1 MKYPFAI
8 MDYGIG
14 GLGLYQLIKKDFP
27 DFSILYFSDSGV
39 VPYGKQNRKVLRARV
54 LKVIAFL
61 HEQGAEKII
70 VACHSASSVILPSD
84 KNVISLRQATID
96 AVVKARPKRLGI
108 LGGSRTIRSGY
119 YRDELTKR
127 GIDVKQSVAQTLSI
141 LIERGE
147 VNSDVVHA
155 AVKKIVSPLNDR
167 DTILLAC
174 THYPAVY
181 SIFRE
186 HLGKDIKI
194 VDPVEELYSSIKKRL
209 TSKDTDSCGSVFLTT
224 GNARLMKAAAAKA
237 FSVRLTAK
245 SQKLS
250 RFIKTPFS

>member
-1 MKYPFAI
+1 

-84 KNVISLRQATID
+84 KNVISLKQATID

-108 LGGSRTIRSGY
+108 LGGGRTIRNGY

-127 GIDVKQSVAQTLSI
+127 GIDVKQRVGQVLSI
-141 LIERGE
+141 LIEKGE
-147 VNSDVVHA
+147 VNSNAVEN
-155 AVKKIVSPLNDR
+155 AVKKIVEPLKDR
-167 DTILLAC
+167 DSVLLAC
-174 THYPAVY
+174 THYPVL
-181 SIFRE
+181 SSVFKR
-186 HLGKDIKI
+186 HLGKDVKI
-194 VDPVEELYSSIKKRL
+194 IDPVVDLFDMIKKNLL
-209 TSKDTDSCGSVFLTT
+209 TANGDAIHSGKGIFMTT
-224 GNARLMKAAAAKA
+224 GDKGLMKEVGIKA
-237 FSVRLTAK
+237 FEVRMPIAVSVV
-245 SQKLS
+245 
-250 RFIKTPFS
+250 IE